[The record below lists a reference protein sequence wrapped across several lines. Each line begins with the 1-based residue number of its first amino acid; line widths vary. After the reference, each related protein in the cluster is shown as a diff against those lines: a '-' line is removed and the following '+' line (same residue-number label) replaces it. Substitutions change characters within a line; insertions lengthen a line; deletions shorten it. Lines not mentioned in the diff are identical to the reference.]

1 VNPKIKVRPEDFVVQ
16 EIATLPLVKDGPFR
30 VYSLKKKLRNTVELL
45 QEVSRKSGI
54 PFRDFSYGGRKD
66 RHALTTQYIAIKSA
80 KPLDLKEENYSLHFV
95 GYMRRPM
102 GPDLIQDNHFEVSV
116 RKLGA
121 ETIVKAQDEI
131 RKIASFGYPNYF
143 DDQRFGSWDSRQGFL
158 AEKLLKQ
165 QFNGALKIY
174 LTSIHPNDEKEERLR
189 KQFFFEHWKDW
200 EACRQHA
207 KTRTE
212 AETFEYLI
220 RKPAGFPERLKVM
233 PRNELSTYISAYQS
247 YLWNEVLRRFIKAA
261 LLGPFCGYEGAA
273 GQYCFYTDAD
283 VTNLRYLNKA
293 YIPTPGAKLKID
305 DEIVKVIYMQV
316 LQDNGI
322 KPSMF
327 NKMKLRQAFF
337 KSFERKAIVKPLELT
352 SESLDDEIY
361 KGDQKLC
368 LKFALPRGSYATLFI
383 KRIFCQIS

>member
-1 VNPKIKVRPEDFVVQ
+1 MNPKIKVRPEDFVVE
-16 EIATLPLVKDGPFR
+16 EIATLSLVKSGPFS

-45 QEVSRKSGI
+45 QEISRKSDM

-66 RHALTTQYIAIKSA
+66 RHALTTQYVAIKSA
-80 KPLDLKEENYSLHFV
+80 KRLDLQEENYSLRFV

-102 GPDLIQDNHFEVSV
+102 GPDLIQDNRFEVTV
-116 RKLGA
+116 RKLSA
-121 ETIVKAQDEI
+121 DNVIKAQDEI
-131 RKIASFGYPNYF
+131 KKIASFGYPNYF
-143 DDQRFGSWDSRQGFL
+143 DDQRFGSLDSRQGFL

-165 QFNGALKIY
+165 QYNGALKIY
-174 LTSIHPNDEKEERLR
+174 LTSVHPNDEKEERQR

-200 EACRQHA
+200 EACRKHA

-220 RKPAGFPERLKVM
+220 RKPAGFLERLKVM

-261 LLGPFCGYEGAA
+261 LLGSFQGYEGAA
-273 GQYCFYTDAD
+273 GEYRFYTDVDA
-283 VTNLRYLNKA
+283 TNLRYLDRVC
-293 YIPTPGAKLKID
+293 IPTPGAKFKID
-305 DEIVKVIYMQV
+305 DEIVKVIYMRV
-316 LQDNGI
+316 LEDNGI

-337 KSFERKAIVKPLELT
+337 KSFERKAIIKPLELT
-352 SESLDDEIY
+352 LESLDDEIY
-361 KGDQKLC
+361 EGDKKLC

-383 KRIFCQIS
+383 KRIFCQI

>member
-1 VNPKIKVRPEDFVVQ
+1 MNVKIKVRPEDFVVQ

-45 QEVSRKSGI
+45 QEISRKSDI

-66 RHALTTQYIAIKSA
+66 RYALTTQYIAIRSA
-80 KPLDLKEENYSLHFV
+80 KRVDLQEENYSLQFV
-95 GYMRRPM
+95 GYMQRPM

-116 RKLGA
+116 RKLKPDQIA
-121 ETIVKAQDEI
+121 KAQDEI
-131 RKIASFGYPNYF
+131 KKIASFGYPNYF
-143 DDQRFGSWDSRQGFL
+143 DDQRFGSFDSRQGFL

-174 LTSIHPNDEKEERLR
+174 LTSIRPVDEKEERQR
-189 KQFFFEHWKDW
+189 KQFFFEHWKEW
-200 EACRQHA
+200 ETCRLHA

-212 AETFEYLI
+212 AESFDHLI
-220 RKPAGFPERLKVM
+220 HKPAGFLEELKKM

-261 LLGPFCGYEGAA
+261 LSGPFQSCEGAA
-273 GQYCFYTDAD
+273 GEYCFYTDVDA
-283 VTNLRYLNKA
+283 TNLRYLDKV
-293 YIPTPGAKLKID
+293 YIPTPGARLKIN
-305 DEIVKVIYMQV
+305 DEIVKAIYARV
-316 LQDNGI
+316 LSDNGI
-322 KPSMF
+322 KLSMF

-337 KSFERKAIVKPLELT
+337 KPFERKAVIKPIELT
-352 SESLDDEIY
+352 SECLDDEIY
-361 KGDQKLC
+361 EGYKKLR

-383 KRIFCQIS
+383 KRILGYTN